1 MAYGL
6 NLTNISLAEYRS
18 LLARQNLLPGR
29 RILLDDLERN
39 FSALSAQ
46 GIETLEQLR
55 QRISTPQKIDALSSA
70 SGITQ
75 EYLIILRRELGI
87 LEQSPVPLSVFP
99 GVDERLVSALAERGI
114 RTSKDFWE
122 RGGAESAELCSL
134 CDLVRVS
141 GVGALAARA
150 FYEAGYRG
158 AADVA
163 AADAA
168 DMLRRVNGVNEEK
181 RYYKARL
188 GEKDMQF
195 CIDFAVLLLR
205 YCD

>member
-150 FYEAGYRG
+150 FYEAGYRSVS
-158 AADVA
+158 AVA
-163 AADAA
+163 EASAP
-168 DMLRRVNGVNEEK
+168 DMLAHVSAVNAEK
-181 RYYKARL
+181 GYYKAKL

-195 CIDFAVLLLR
+195 CIVYAQLLIT
-205 YCD
+205 YA